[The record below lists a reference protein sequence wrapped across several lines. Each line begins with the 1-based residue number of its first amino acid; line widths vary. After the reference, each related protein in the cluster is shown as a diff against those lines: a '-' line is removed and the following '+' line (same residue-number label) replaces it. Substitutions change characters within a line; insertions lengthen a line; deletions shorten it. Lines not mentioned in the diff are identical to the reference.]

1 MVVGFWRGDD
11 LKSVEHDKGLKLQY
25 LLWWIC
31 FVFLFS
37 RW

>member
-25 LLWWIC
+25 LL
-31 FVFLFS
+31 
-37 RW
+37 